1 MEEFVLG
8 CVATLMLKFIKRL
21 LVRSDGQDLVEYA
34 LLAAFISIATLVA
47 LGGIGGNVGATYQNV
62 DTAVAAA
69 KTSDDPGQPGAGG
82 SDPGASDPASS
93 DSGSGSGS
101 AGGGAGNGNGNNGN
115 GNGNGGGNGSNGSG
129 NGNGNNGNGNG
140 NGGGS
145 GSNGKGGGRGNSGS
159 LIGL

>member
-1 MEEFVLG
+1 MEEFVLA

-47 LGGIGGNVGATYQNV
+47 LGGIGGNVGATYQKV

-69 KTSDDPGQPGAGG
+69 KTSDDAGQPGAGG
-82 SDPGASDPASS
+82 NDPGSRDP
-93 DSGSGSGS
+93 GSPSGS

-140 NGGGS
+140 NGGGN
-145 GSNGKGGGRGNSGS
+145 GSNGGGRGNSGS